1 MTSRAFLAATL
12 LVAAANAAAQEFP
25 TKPIRILVGFTPG
38 GGADIAARFVAQKFT
53 ETWARPAVVDNR
65 PGAGGNVAF
74 ELTVKAPADGHTL
87 IVAPGPFAP
96 GLYAKLPFDL
106 RKDFVAVTQIAR
118 APMILVVHPSV
129 PASNVKALL
138 ALARA
143 KPGILTYGSSG
154 LGLTPHLAT
163 ELLSDMAK
171 VRVAHIPYKGAAPAM
186 LDVVAGRVDM
196 LITSVPTAIGQI
208 KSGRLK
214 ALAVTSIARAPL
226 LPDVPTVDESG
237 LPGYRCD
244 GWWGLLGPAAMPQDI
259 VAKLNTTLVRGLND
273 PELRRRYAEEGGEVV
288 ASSPADFWKFFTAE
302 IDKWDGVLRKAGV
315 KPQ

>member
-1 MTSRAFLAATL
+1 MTSRTLLTAVL
-12 LVAAANAAAQEFP
+12 LVATANAAAQEFP

-74 ELTVKAPADGHTL
+74 ELTAKAPADGHTL

-96 GLYAKLPFDL
+96 GL
-106 RKDFVAVTQIAR
+106 
-118 APMILVVHPSV
+118 VVHPSV
-129 PASNVKALL
+129 PASNVKGLL

-143 KPGILTYGSSG
+143 QPGILTYGSSG

-163 ELLSDMAK
+163 QLLSDMAK
-171 VRVAHIPYKGAAPAM
+171 VRIAHIPYKGAAPAM

-226 LPDVPTVDESG
+226 FPDATIGCGFPR
-237 LPGYRCD
+237 LPGLSVPMPEHQRQAPRIYR
-244 GWWGLLGPAAMPQDI
+244 
-259 VAKLNTTLVRGLND
+259 TLMKTYR
-273 PELRRRYAEEGGEVV
+273 
-288 ASSPADFWKFFTAE
+288 
-302 IDKWDGVLRKAGV
+302 
-315 KPQ
+315 